1 MIYTSFSLNGTW
13 DMYYTFDKYNF
24 VEAPEF
30 PQNPIEN
37 AVLSQQEDVS
47 IWQVTTSWVLLTHTG
62 IHSAMM
68 LV

>member
-47 IWQVTTSWVLLTHTG
+47 IWQVTSY
-62 IHSAMM
+62 
-68 LV
+68 